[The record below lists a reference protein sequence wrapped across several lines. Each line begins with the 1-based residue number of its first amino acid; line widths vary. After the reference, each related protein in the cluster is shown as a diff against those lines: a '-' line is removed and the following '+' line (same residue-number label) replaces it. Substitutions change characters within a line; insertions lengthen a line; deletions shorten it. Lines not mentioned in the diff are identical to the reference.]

1 MSERSLVY
9 TSDAREQLDG
19 VSEYTL
25 LTSVEVQEARY
36 MQRLY
41 SEIDQLRQYP
51 NRGKRRDEL
60 ELGLLSYRI
69 EKHFVFYRAST
80 EYITVIAVLH
90 ERMDPKRHLG

>member
-9 TSDAREQLDG
+9 TRDAREQLDG

-25 LTSVEVQEARY
+25 LTWGEVQEARY

-41 SEIDQLRQYP
+41 SGIDQLRQYP

-60 ELGLLSYRI
+60 EHCLLSYRI
-69 EKHFVFYRAST
+69 DKHFVFCRAST
-80 EYITVIAVLH
+80 ESITVVAVLH
-90 ERMDPKRHLG
+90 ERMDPKRLL